1 MLSYNVNNHSNATP
15 VSAVTLLESSA
26 KRDLEGT
33 LYALLGVVAFSMSLV
48 ATRIAVPELGGVF
61 VGLGRALVAAMLAGA
76 VLLARGERLPERR
89 HWLGL
94 SLTALGVVIGFP
106 LFTSIALLHVPAI
119 HGVVIVGLL
128 PAATAVLGVLRA
140 QERVPGLF
148 WGAVTLGVLG
158 ILVFAIT
165 EGAGALR
172 LEDGYLLLAVLLGA
186 LGYAEGGRLA
196 KELGGWRVICWALVL
211 VAPVLVV
218 PVALNVPANLSS
230 VTPVAWLG
238 FVYVSAVSMFL
249 GFFAWYHGNGAR
261 GHRAQ
266 QPVTTAATD
275 PERVV
280 GSASVARTD
289 PSANRLRARHRPGQR
304 RPVSICTR

>member
-1 MLSYNVNNHSNATP
+1 MKTDSNVIAP
-15 VSAVTLLESSA
+15 APVTLSPA
-26 KRDLEGT
+26 RDLEGT

-48 ATRIAVPELGGVF
+48 ATRVAVPELGGVF
-61 VGLGRALVAAMLAGA
+61 VGLGRALVAALLAGA

-94 SLTALGVVIGFP
+94 ALTALGVVIGFP
-106 LFTSIALLHVPAI
+106 LFTSVALLHVPAI

-128 PAATAVLGVLRA
+128 PAVTAVLGVLRA
-140 QERVPGLF
+140 RERVPGLF
-148 WGAVTLGVLG
+148 WGAVLLGVFG
-158 ILVFAIT
+158 ILVFAVT

-218 PVALNVPANLSS
+218 PVALNLPANFSS
-230 VTPVAWLG
+230 VTPTAWLG
-238 FVYVSAVSMFL
+238 FAYVSAISMFL
-249 GFFAWYHGNGAR
+249 GFFAWYHGMALAGIAR
-261 GHRAQ
+261 SSQ
-266 QPVTTAATD
+266 LQLVQPILSVSWAALLLG
-275 PERVV
+275 ERIRVQTV
-280 GSASVARTD
+280 FALVIVLLSVALSRF
-289 PSANRLRARHRPGQR
+289 ARSKT
-304 RPVSICTR
+304 VS